1 MLDPKI
7 LRDEPEKIRKM
18 LEDRAV
24 EYDLDKLIEV
34 TQKRTELIIKSDEIR
49 KKRNQISVE
58 ISQKKKQ
65 GENADSF
72 LEEMKKVS
80 EELEKYEKIQ
90 HQIEFD
96 YQKLSF
102 TIPNLFHESVPIGKD
117 ESANKEIRSWG
128 DLPKFD
134 FKIQDHIDI
143 SENLDLLDLERAAK
157 IAGARFYILRNDL
170 VRLNHALISYA
181 LDFLN
186 EKNYILIQPPYM
198 IKRNVMEGAIIAED
212 FEDVIYKIED
222 EDLYLI
228 GTSEHAMAAIHSEEI
243 LDGNTLPIKYAG
255 ISPCF
260 RKEAGAHG
268 RDQKGIFRV
277 HQFEKVEQFVY
288 SRPENS
294 WDELEKMLSITEEFY
309 QNLEIP
315 HKVILLSSGD
325 MGKVSAK
332 TYDIEAWMAGQNS
345 YKEIVSCSNC
355 TDYQARRLKI
365 RYRDKTNEP
374 TQYLHTLNCTL
385 VATTRV
391 LVSILENFQT
401 KDGHVSVPKVLQK
414 YIGKNSFAYS
424 YLLKI
429 VVALSPFTLSI

>member
-1 MLDPKI
+1 MIDPKI
-7 LRDEPEKIRKM
+7 LRDEPEKIKKM
-18 LEDRAV
+18 LNDRHV

-34 TQKRTELIIKSDEIR
+34 MKKRTELIIKSDELR
-49 KKRNQISVE
+49 KKRNIVSVE

-80 EELEKYEKIQ
+80 EDLEKYEKIQ
-90 HQIEFD
+90 NQIELD
-96 YQKLSF
+96 YKKLAF
-102 TIPNLFHESVPIGKD
+102 TIPNLIHESVPKGED
-117 ESANKEIRSWG
+117 ESANKEIKRWG
-128 DLPKFD
+128 DQPQFD

-170 VRLNHALISYA
+170 VKLNYALITYA
-181 LDFLN
+181 LDFLD
-186 EKNYILIQPPYM
+186 EKNYNLIQPPYM
-198 IKRNVMEGAIIAED
+198 IKRSVMEGAIIAED
-212 FEDVIYKIED
+212 FEDVIYKIEG

-228 GTSEHAMAAIHSEEI
+228 GTSEHAMAAIHSGEI
-243 LDGNTLPIKYAG
+243 LDGGTLPIKYAG
-255 ISPCF
+255 VSPCF

-288 SRPENS
+288 SRPEDS
-294 WDELEKMLSITEEFY
+294 WNDLEKMLTVSEEFY

-315 HKVILLSSGD
+315 YKVMLLSSGD

-332 TYDIEAWMAGQNS
+332 TYDIEAWMAGQNN

-365 RYRDKTNEP
+365 RYRDKTNES

-385 VATTRV
+385 VATSRV
-391 LVSILENFQT
+391 MVSILENFQT
-401 KDGHVSVPKVLQK
+401 KDGHVSIPKVLQK
-414 YIGKNSFAYS
+414 YVGKNT
-424 YLLKI
+424 I
-429 VVALSPFTLSI
+429 